1 MEPAPEL
8 TLPTA
13 PAGRPAAGPRGVP
26 RTRRPGAGRPSG
38 GRRRDG
44 RAPAGRSRTGRAGV
58 LAFVLLTAPMLI
70 GLAVFKY
77 VAIGWSFL
85 LSLSDARGTI
95 ALGHWVGLEN
105 YRTLLAD
112 QAFRDSLVQ
121 ILVFTA
127 FIVPVTFAAS
137 LGLAL
142 LVHRVRRGRALVRT
156 AFLIPTA
163 VSYVAASLLWKM
175 CLFNGLPAGIANT
188 IGGWFGADPVPWLQ
202 TTSPPLY
209 WVVLV
214 TLRLWLQVGFYMV
227 LFLAGLQAIPRE
239 VHEAAAL
246 DGATG
251 FRLLRRITLPMLRNT
266 SVAVLML
273 LFIAAFQAFDEFY
286 NLFNSGLSGTGTAP
300 VLTPLVHLYNTAMGS
315 QNYGLG
321 SAGAFVLT
329 ALIVGVTLL
338 QGRFTGFGKS
348 EG

>member
-1 MEPAPEL
+1 MTQKPGRAADSGP
-8 TLPTA
+8 PH
-13 PAGRPAAGPRGVP
+13 AGGSPDAAGPR
-26 RTRRPGAGRPSG
+26 
-38 GRRRDG
+38 
-44 RAPAGRSRTGRAGV
+44 AGRSFPGRARSGGARPTRPRV
-58 LAFVLLTAPMLI
+58 GRSGWTAFVVLTAPVLI
-70 GLAVFKY
+70 GLGIFKY

-95 ALGHWVGLEN
+95 ALGNWVGLEN

-112 QAFRDSLVQ
+112 EAFRGSLVQ

-142 LVHRVRRGRALVRT
+142 LVHRVRRGRALLRT
-156 AFLIPTA
+156 TFLIPAA

-175 CLFNGLPAGIANT
+175 SLFNGLPAGIANT
-188 IGGWFGADPVPWLQ
+188 IGGWFGAEPVAWLQ
-202 TTSPPLY
+202 STSPPLY

-239 VHEAAAL
+239 VNEAAAL

-251 FRLLRRITLPMLRNT
+251 LRLLTRITLPMLRNT

-286 NLFNSGLSGTGTAP
+286 NLFSIGLSGAGTAP
-300 VLTPLVHLYNTAMGS
+300 VQTPLVHLYNTAMGS

-321 SAGAFVLT
+321 SAGAFLLT
-329 ALIVGVTLL
+329 AVIVGVTLV
-338 QGRFTGFGKS
+338 QGRFTGFGRS
-348 EG
+348 GE

>member
-1 MEPAPEL
+1 MVAAPHTSTPRSGPSGQPGPAPASV
-8 TLPTA
+8 PSD
-13 PAGRPAAGPRGVP
+13 RRAARAA
-26 RTRRPGAGRPSG
+26 RRP
-38 GRRRDG
+38 
-44 RAPAGRSRTGRAGV
+44 RTGRSAWA
-58 LAFVLLTAPMLI
+58 AFALLTAPMLI
-70 GLAVFKY
+70 GLGVFKY

-95 ALGHWVGLEN
+95 APGRWVGLDN
-105 YRTLLAD
+105 YRTLLSD
-112 QAFRDSLVQ
+112 RTFRASLGQ
-121 ILVFTA
+121 ILLFTA

-142 LVHRVRRGRALVRT
+142 LVHRIRRGRAVVRT
-156 AFLIPTA
+156 AFLIPAA

-188 IGGWFGADPVPWLQ
+188 LAGWFGMDPVPWLQ

-209 WVVLV
+209 WIVLV

-227 LFLAGLQAIPRE
+227 LFLAGLQGIPKDLY
-239 VHEAAAL
+239 EAAAL

-251 FRLLRRITLPMLRNT
+251 LRLLRGVTLPMLRNT

-286 NLFNSGLSGTGTAP
+286 NLFNSGLSGTGAAP
-300 VLTPLVHLYNTAMGS
+300 VQTPLVYLYSTAMGS
-315 QNYGLG
+315 QDYGLG

-329 ALIVGVTLL
+329 ALIVGVTLI
-338 QGRFTGFGKS
+338 QGRFTGFGRK

>member
-8 TLPTA
+8 TLPSARAGCPA
-13 PAGRPAAGPRGVP
+13 PGTRDAD

-38 GRRRDG
+38 GRTPVRRS
-44 RAPAGRSRTGRAGV
+44 RAGRSGW

-70 GLAVFKY
+70 GLAIFKY

-85 LSLSDARGTI
+85 LSLSDARGSI
-95 ALGHWVGLEN
+95 ALGHWVGLDN

-112 QAFRDSLVQ
+112 QAFRGSLVQ

-142 LVHRVRRGRALVRT
+142 LVHRVRRGRAVVRT

-175 CLFNGLPAGIANT
+175 SLFNGLPAGIANT
-188 IGGWFGADPVPWLQ
+188 VGGWFGADPVPWLQ

-209 WVVLV
+209 WIVLV

-227 LFLAGLQAIPRE
+227 LFLAGLQAIPKE
-239 VHEAAAL
+239 IHEAAVL

-251 FRLLRRITLPMLRNT
+251 FKMLRRITLPMLRNT

-300 VLTPLVHLYNTAMGS
+300 VQTPLVHLYNTAMGS

-329 ALIVGVTLL
+329 ALIVGVTLI

>member
-1 MEPAPEL
+1 MNAVNPS
-8 TLPTA
+8 
-13 PAGRPAAGPRGVP
+13 AAAN
-26 RTRRPGAGRPSG
+26 GAR
-38 GRRRDG
+38 
-44 RAPAGRSRTGRAGV
+44 AGRSGR

-70 GLAVFKY
+70 GLGIFKY

-95 ALGHWVGLEN
+95 ALGHWVGLDN

-112 QAFRDSLVQ
+112 PAFRGSLVQ
-121 ILVFTA
+121 ILLFTA

-142 LVHRVRRGRALVRT
+142 LVHRIRRGRALLRT
-156 AFLIPTA
+156 TFLIPAA

-175 CLFNGLPAGIANT
+175 CLFNGLPAGVANT
-188 IGGWFGADPVPWLQ
+188 IGGWFGAEPVAWLQ
-202 TTSPPLY
+202 TGSPPLY
-209 WVVLV
+209 WIVLV

-227 LFLAGLQAIPRE
+227 LFLAGLQTIPRE

-251 FRLLRRITLPMLRNT
+251 RRLLTRITLPMLRNT

-300 VLTPLVHLYNTAMGS
+300 VQTPLVHLYNTAMGS

-329 ALIVGVTLL
+329 ALIVGVTLI
-338 QGRFTGFGKS
+338 QGRFTGFGRS
-348 EG
+348 GE